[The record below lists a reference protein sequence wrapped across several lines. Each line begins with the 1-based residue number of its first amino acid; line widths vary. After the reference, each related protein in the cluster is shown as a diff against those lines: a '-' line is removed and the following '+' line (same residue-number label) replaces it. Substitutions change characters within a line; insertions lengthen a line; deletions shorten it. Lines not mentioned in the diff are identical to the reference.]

1 MAKASTWSAARYS
14 VSSSQVK
21 LPSDSTVWLCS
32 SRRLKWVGTVTIL
45 PAEEL
50 PVVLESP
57 TVEAEPAP
65 ETPELSAVATAET
78 GALSAPR
85 EETTETQVASEAPTF
100 SAPVF
105 TVSIRLKFGA
115 ITPCPTGCPETVSVY
130 CVLSSS
136 TLKTRTVTFKT
147 PEKVSCARQPSLVK
161 SFVYNMWRSVSW
173 RWMQPMKSSFNS
185 AIVWIS
191 VFISCRMVCLN
202 SSTG

>member
-1 MAKASTWSAARYS
+1 M
-14 VSSSQVK
+14 
-21 LPSDSTVWLCS
+21 WLCS
-32 SRRLKWVGTVTIL
+32 SRRLKRVDAVTVL

-57 TVEAEPAP
+57 AVAAEPAP
-65 ETPELSAVATAET
+65 ETPELPAVAIAEA
-78 GALSAPR
+78 GALSASHELSALP
-85 EETTETQVASEAPTF
+85 AAFEAPTF
-100 SAPVF
+100 PAAVF

-147 PEKVSCARQPSLVK
+147 PEKVSCARQPSLVN

-173 RWMQPMKSSFNS
+173 RWMQPMKLSFNS
-185 AIVWIS
+185 AIV
-191 VFISCRMVCLN
+191 
-202 SSTG
+202 

>member
-32 SRRLKWVGTVTIL
+32 SRRLKRVGTAAAL
-45 PAEEL
+45 ADK
-50 PVVLESP
+50 
-57 TVEAEPAP
+57 AG
-65 ETPELSAVATAET
+65 SA
-78 GALSAPR
+78 ALL
-85 EETTETQVASEAPTF
+85 ASEAPTF

-105 TVSIRLKFGA
+105 TVSIRLKLGA
-115 ITPCPTGCPETVSVY
+115 IMPCPTGCPETVSVY

-147 PEKVSCARQPSLVK
+147 PEKVSCARQPSLVN

-185 AIVWIS
+185 AIV
-191 VFISCRMVCLN
+191 
-202 SSTG
+202 